1 MPLFLPSSFSRLLVL
16 ILAVLFSSCILWADE
31 EEEDTLE
38 ETEEEASGSLK
49 IKSQTKLCSADYY
62 IKGGN
67 GDKNEDKKRINIGIG
82 EEITFLLVGKQKG
95 SIKELKWN
103 IEGDGFKKT
112 NLDQFTGNLK
122 ISLIAKNDLKKD
134 TTAKIKA
141 ETSEGFQT
149 AITINIKVPNKIEG
163 KKYTGT
169 FEGSDGQSI
178 NVSDYKIPAGRHG
191 VIGFIEVTLSPTDV
205 SFKNI
210 NVIEKDG
217 GLQWKGKDNGKP
229 KPALASN
236 HTGNGAGKI
245 ARIQDKNTFY
255 DCVSELEDTIVV
267 LDTIRK
273 TNENPQEFWWVCNAH
288 VYLKDQ
294 KKDLFQLGTTNQ
306 EFYIE
311 AFLKEIATKTI
322 IKKFNVTFERNSNDG

>member
-1 MPLFLPSSFSRLLVL
+1 MPLFLPSSLSRLLVL

-141 ETSEGFQT
+141 ETSEGLQT

-163 KKYTGT
+163 KNTQAHSKAPTVNPLMSAITKFRQADTG
-169 FEGSDGQSI
+169 S
-178 NVSDYKIPAGRHG
+178 
-191 VIGFIEVTLSPTDV
+191 
-205 SFKNI
+205 
-210 NVIEKDG
+210 
-217 GLQWKGKDNGKP
+217 
-229 KPALASN
+229 
-236 HTGNGAGKI
+236 
-245 ARIQDKNTFY
+245 
-255 DCVSELEDTIVV
+255 
-267 LDTIRK
+267 LDSLR
-273 TNENPQEFWWVCNAH
+273 
-288 VYLKDQ
+288 
-294 KKDLFQLGTTNQ
+294 
-306 EFYIE
+306 
-311 AFLKEIATKTI
+311 
-322 IKKFNVTFERNSNDG
+322 

>member
-1 MPLFLPSSFSRLLVL
+1 
-16 ILAVLFSSCILWADE
+16 
-31 EEEDTLE
+31 
-38 ETEEEASGSLK
+38 
-49 IKSQTKLCSADYY
+49 
-62 IKGGN
+62 
-67 GDKNEDKKRINIGIG
+67 
-82 EEITFLLVGKQKG
+82 
-95 SIKELKWN
+95 
-103 IEGDGFKKT
+103 
-112 NLDQFTGNLK
+112 
-122 ISLIAKNDLKKD
+122 
-134 TTAKIKA
+134 
-141 ETSEGFQT
+141 
-149 AITINIKVPNKIEG
+149 
-163 KKYTGT
+163 
-169 FEGSDGQSI
+169 SDGQSI

-210 NVIEKDG
+210 NVIDKDG